1 MSYQVLARKW
11 RPRTFLEMV
20 GQEHVLRMLTNALD
34 NQRLHHAY
42 LFTGTRGVGKTSLA
56 RILSK
61 CLNCESGITSK
72 PCGTCGTCQAID
84 SGRFLDLLEIDA
96 ASRTKVEDT
105 RELLDNVQY
114 APTQGRFKIYLIDE
128 VHMLSGHS
136 FNALLKTL
144 EEPPAHVK
152 FLLATTDPKRLPV
165 TILSRCLQFNLKRV
179 TVEQIAKQ
187 LQHICTTENIQ
198 FEIPGLEQLAEA
210 ADGSMRDALSLLDQ
224 AIAFCQDNVKSDDVR
239 RMLGNVEQ
247 DYIYRLLSAL
257 GNQDGSTLLAEIKHL
272 AEYAPDFDHILENI
286 LSCLHAIAITQTI
299 KTGSDEPQAIKELAE
314 RLPLEDVQL
323 YYQIALM
330 GRRDLSLAPSPIRG
344 FEMIMLR
351 MLAFKPAT
359 LSTHA
364 ATPAKT
370 AVAPIMAAAMTK
382 AAPHNIPASAAI
394 TSQATP
400 SVSNNWTEILSQL
413 GLTGMTQAL
422 AANCALEAITDHKIE
437 LALSKKHQPML
448 NANSQERIEEA
459 LKRYFNKPISLLITI
474 SSAELNTSAKQ
485 QEEVQKTRHASAVE
499 AITTD
504 NQVQKIMDVFGAT
517 LDMNSIKAVDP
528 DVKS

>member
-1 MSYQVLARKW
+1 MKS
-11 RPRTFLEMV
+11 
-20 GQEHVLRMLTNALD
+20 
-34 NQRLHHAY
+34 
-42 LFTGTRGVGKTSLA
+42 
-56 RILSK
+56 I
-61 CLNCESGITSK
+61 C
-72 PCGTCGTCQAID
+72 
-84 SGRFLDLLEIDA
+84 
-96 ASRTKVEDT
+96 
-105 RELLDNVQY
+105 
-114 APTQGRFKIYLIDE
+114 
-128 VHMLSGHS
+128 

-144 EEPPAHVK
+144 EEPPSHVK

-179 TVEQIAKQ
+179 AVEQIAKQ
-187 LQHICTTENIQ
+187 LEHICTTENIQ
-198 FEIPGLEQLAEA
+198 FETPGLLQLAQA

-224 AIAFCQDNVKSDDVR
+224 AIAFCQNNVKSDDVR

-257 GNQDGSTLLAEIKHL
+257 GKQDGSALLQEIKNL
-272 AEYAPDFDHILENI
+272 AEYAPDFDHILENV

-299 KTGSDEPQAIKELAE
+299 KTGSDAPEAVIELAQH
-314 RLPLEDVQL
+314 LSPEDVQL

-351 MLAFKPAT
+351 MLAFKPAI
-359 LSTHA
+359 LSTQT
-364 ATPAKT
+364 ATPSKT
-370 AVAPIMAAAMTK
+370 AAAPVMAAAMTR
-382 AAPHNIPASAAI
+382 AAPAKPVPQNTPASAAI
-394 TSQATP
+394 TSQAVAP
-400 SVSNNWTEILSQL
+400 ISNNWTEILSQL
-413 GLTGMTQAL
+413 GLAGMTQAL
-422 AANCALEAITDHKIE
+422 AANCALEAIGDHKIE

-459 LKRYFNKPISLLITI
+459 LRRYFNKPISLVITI

-485 QEEVQKTRHASAVE
+485 QEEVQKSRHASAVE

-528 DVKS
+528 EAKT